1 MSVKLLLATG
11 IALAILLAYT
21 LAMGKGGLLD
31 MWNMKRDI
39 SAQQEQNERLKQRNR
54 ELAGEIVNLQKGT
67 EAIEERARSDMGLIR
82 PDEVFVKII
91 EKLQITK
98 TLLSIQS
105 TAMKFTFIDAKL
117 ISKSALSRLVNVSRV
132 SLYRAA
138 G

>member
-31 MWNMKRDI
+31 MWNMTRDI
-39 SAQQEQNERLKQRNR
+39 SAHQEQNERLTQRNR

-82 PDEVFVKII
+82 PDEVFVQII
-91 EKLQITK
+91 E
-98 TLLSIQS
+98 
-105 TAMKFTFIDAKL
+105 
-117 ISKSALSRLVNVSRV
+117 
-132 SLYRAA
+132 
-138 G
+138 